1 MASVIAR
8 LAVLVLLGCPHVAQ
22 ATTYYVATTGNNAND
37 GAIDTPFATIDYCA
51 RLLVAGDTCLVRGGT
66 YTESGGVRI
75 LASGTAA
82 NPMRLAAYPGE
93 MPVIDFPARV
103 STNRILIEHGSGLTN
118 PMGYITVEG
127 FEIKNG
133 WEGIKFLNMHNSVI
147 RNNKIHDG
155 FASGIFGAGGHHNLF
170 EANIIYHQ
178 GDFAGCAAG
187 TALCNQQHGFYMH
200 GDSYIIRKNIVYDNI
215 GIGIQHNGSS
225 TSTYS
230 PTRHPSTE
238 FAGGK
243 NWIVE
248 SNTMA
253 YQANSSGLLI
263 WGDGSNMRVE
273 NNIFYENRVN
283 GTSAQGIFFTGN
295 GGTGITIRNNHSYA
309 SGSGGTAFI
318 GTNSTA
324 TEGVNYTQ
332 SGNVVNVSDPAF
344 VNGGSNILPASP
356 DFRLTA
362 SAPVNICLT
371 NEFPNNSTCV
381 VGAYKTI
388 ANPAASITTNKI
400 TLNFPMS
407 TAVPVQ
413 NLSTTGVTVGCTGS
427 ACPGSPTVSSVSRIV
442 NTDAQVEITVSGI
455 TGNACEA
462 ANQTWTVSYSSAS
475 GSWTGNDN
483 LGVYPGSHQTI
494 FSFTNLA
501 VTNQCT
507 GSGPSGYPAGYHL
520 WLKFDDGSGTSAN
533 DESANNLDCTL
544 TNTPTWTTGK
554 SGGAMAVASGTQ
566 QYCALAWGSGV
577 NPSTQDLTIF
587 VPIYIETGTE
597 SALHY
602 VGGPDLGT
610 DQRAYICGQNGTW
623 KISIQSTSCQ
633 STAASNLA
641 VTAGW
646 NVLTLRFDST
656 ADVATLY
663 KDTVAGTGGASVS
676 YTSFTFATNLKI
688 GKLHTNAATGNYR
701 FDDFLVYLS
710 LQDPATL
717 SAAFSAAATPSAGTL
732 AQEAVQFE
740 GVILDTAGNRI
751 VMGSLLQS
759 IELLRSIEV
768 PKRGGAVLA
777 FQVRCQNV
785 ADCDITA
792 FRLVYAKNGSA
803 IWQQVPSTETA
814 DGTWMW
820 GASPEAHLNT
830 GVRATRLTGSCAMT
844 TGATLVTAEQVPSI
858 DLPQDGCTVLAYLV
872 HVDGIA
878 GQDYFDFKLRT
889 EAGLDF
895 VGGYDQ
901 IARMKVVNPMAGG
914 VGY

>member
-1 MASVIAR
+1 M
-8 LAVLVLLGCPHVAQ
+8 VLLIALLLWALPLSAQ
-22 ATTYYVATTGNNAND
+22 ATTYYVATTGSNSND
-37 GAIDTPFATIDYCA
+37 GLSESTPFLTIDKCS

-75 LASGTAA
+75 LASGTAT

-93 MPVIDFPARV
+93 NPIISFPAQT
-103 STNRILIEHGSGLTN
+103 SSNRILITNASGEN
-118 PMGYITVEG
+118 VAMGYITVEG
-127 FEIKNG
+127 FEITGG
-133 WEGIKFLNMHNSVI
+133 WEGIKFNSLHNSVI
-147 RNNKIHDG
+147 RNNWIHG
-155 FASGIFGAGGHHNLF
+155 GKASGILGIGGHHNLF
-170 EANIIYHQ
+170 EKNIINHH

-200 GDSYIIRKNIVYDNI
+200 GDSYILRNNIVYDNI

-225 TSTYS
+225 SSVYS

-238 FAGGK
+238 FAGAR

-273 NNIFYENRVN
+273 NNIFYENRVT
-283 GTSAQGIFFTGN
+283 GSSAQGIFFTGN
-295 GGTGITIRNNHSYA
+295 GGTGITIKNNHSYA

-318 GTNSTA
+318 GTNGGA

-332 SGNVVNVSDPAF
+332 SGNVVNVSPPAF
-344 VNGGSNILPASP
+344 VNGGSNSLPASP

-362 SAPVNICLT
+362 SAPVNIALA
-371 NEFPNNSTCV
+371 NEFPNNSTNV
-381 VGAYKTI
+381 VGAFKTV
-388 ANPAASITTNKI
+388 ANPTASITTNKI
-400 TLNFPMS
+400 TLTFPMS
-407 TAVPVQ
+407 TAVPIK
-413 NLSTTGVTVGCTGS
+413 NLSTTGVTAACTGTN
-427 ACPGSPTVSSVSRIV
+427 CPGALTVTAVSPVP
-442 NTDAQVEITVSGI
+442 NTDTKVEIPVSGFA
-455 TGNACEA
+455 GNACSST
-462 ANQTWTVSYSSAS
+462 NLTVTTSYDSS
-475 GSWTGNDN
+475 TGTLTGGDN
-483 LGVYPGSHQTI
+483 IGPYPGLNQKI
-494 FSFTNLA
+494 FSYTNLA
-501 VTNQCT
+501 VANNCT

-520 WLKFDDGSGTSAN
+520 WLKFDDGSGTNAN

-587 VPIYIETGTE
+587 VPIYIEAGAE

-610 DQRAYICGQNGTW
+610 NQRAYVCGQNGTW

-633 STAASNLA
+633 ATAASNLA

-663 KDTVAGTGGASVS
+663 KDTVAGTGGASVA

-717 SAAFSAAATPSAGTL
+717 SAAFNATATPQVGTL
-732 AQEAVQFE
+732 AQAAIQFQ
-740 GVILDTAGNRI
+740 GVVLDTVGSPI
-751 VMGSLLQS
+751 VIGASVQT
-759 IELLRSIEV
+759 IEV
-768 PKRGGAVLA
+768 PAGGGAVLL
-777 FQVRCQNV
+777 FQVHCQNI
-785 ADCDITA
+785 ADCAVTS
-792 FRLVYAKNGSA
+792 FKLVYAKNGSG
-803 IWQQVPSTETA
+803 IWQQVPDTETA

-820 GASPEAHLNT
+820 GSIPVAHMNNGT
-830 GVRATRLTGSCAMT
+830 RSARLTGSCAVT
-844 TGATLVTAEQVPSI
+844 TGTTQVTAEQIPSV
-858 DLPQDGCTVLAYLV
+858 DLPQDGCIVLAYIPRV
-872 HVDGIA
+872 GSSQA
-878 GQDYFDFKLRT
+878 GNYFDYKLRT
-889 EAGLDF
+889 ESDLDLD
-895 VGGYDQ
+895 VYTQ
-901 IARMKVVNPMAGG
+901 IARIRVVNPMASGIG
-914 VGY
+914 F